1 MDVYRPVY
9 WSQGL
14 FLTPQHFQQQDLH
27 FDTRLRQ
34 AAAAASP
41 HLWGVRRLRV
51 RDEGLRAGV
60 FEILDAEIVTRDGH
74 VVRCGAESADGNAVL
89 APQAFDRL
97 ISGDWRRMGVY
108 LMLPRGVSTGSNI
121 VDDGDEA
128 ASRRHRLVEQQR
140 TDVYEPDAHEP
151 ADVGF
156 VEFAPRLLFDA
167 DASFAAQRAAGDCVQ
182 IAELVPA
189 DKGARLSPAY
199 VPPSPRIDA
208 TPFVPGLLKDLRDL
222 TLDRA
227 EDFARLKRQRGI
239 RGTADTLHDVMR
251 TLIHLTLNRQIAQ
264 LRTASQ
270 RAHLHPEDAYA
281 MLCAMV
287 AELSTFSEEF
297 TVLGAPT
304 EGGTDEALP
313 AYDHERIHFCLSE
326 ADKRIRGMLDR
337 LSVGTDRI
345 ITFDFDGEYFHAE
358 LPDAFLEG
366 KAAQFFLMI
375 ESPVQGEA
383 LDKILMAT
391 GKLGSRTAMTRL
403 RSLALF
409 GQKLGWRPVPP
420 EELPQR
426 SSRFSY
432 FQVDKS
438 DPHWNGILEEN
449 TMLLFPGNQL
459 DPAEMK
465 VMIVKTSSE

>member
-1 MDVYRPVY
+1 MDAYRPVY

-27 FDTRLRQ
+27 FDTRLRHH
-34 AAAAASP
+34 AAAASP

-60 FEILDAEIVTRDGH
+60 FEILDAEIVTPDGH
-74 VVRCGAESADGNAVL
+74 LVRCGGESVDANAAL
-89 APQAFDRL
+89 EPQPFDRL
-97 ISGDWRRMGVY
+97 IAGDWRRLGVY
-108 LMLPRGVSTGSNI
+108 LMLPRAVSTGSNI
-121 VDDGDEA
+121 ANDEDGTQ
-128 ASRRHRLVEQQR
+128 RHRLVEQQR
-140 TDVYEPDAHEP
+140 QDIYEPDAHEP
-151 ADVGF
+151 ADVAF
-156 VEFAPRLLFDA
+156 IEFAPRLLFDA

-189 DKGARLSPAY
+189 DKGARLSPGY
-199 VPPSPRIDA
+199 VPPSPRIDT
-208 TPFVPGLLKDLRDL
+208 TPIAPGILKDLRDF

-227 EDFARLKRQRGI
+227 EDFARLKRERGI
-239 RGTADTLHDVMR
+239 RGTADTVHDVMR
-251 TLIHLTLNRQIAQ
+251 TLIHLTLNRQIAL
-264 LRTASQ
+264 LRNAAQ
-270 RAHLHPEDAYA
+270 RSHLHPEDAYA

-287 AELSTFSEEF
+287 AELSTFSEEY

-304 EGGTDEALP
+304 EGGTEEALP
-313 AYDHERIHFCLSE
+313 PYDHERIHFCLSE

-345 ITFDFDGEYFHAE
+345 ITFDFDGEYFHAD
-358 LPDAFLEG
+358 LPDEFLEG

-375 ESPVQGEA
+375 ESSVQGEA

-391 GKLGSRTAMTRL
+391 GKLGSRTAMSRL

-409 GQKLGWRPVPP
+409 GLKLGWRPVPP

-449 TMLLFPGNQL
+449 NMLLYPGTQL
-459 DPAEMK
+459 DVEEMK
-465 VMIVKTSSE
+465 VMIVKTSSD